1 MKKITV
7 LVPSVRETRAA
18 DKVLETV
25 KAELEAREGVEV
37 NVVDLKDLQL
47 PFFDNPKS
55 PADASFE
62 NRHDSVKVWGD
73 AVKNSDGVV
82 MLTPEHNHSISASQK
97 NAIDWLFAEWTD
109 KPVALVAYNWGTTHA
124 IDHLGCVLKKIGAK
138 QISPVAHLDFMQE
151 INLDGSV
158 LDQARVDEKLSA
170 TFDELLK

>member
-55 PADASFE
+55 PADESFKI
-62 NRHDSVKVWGD
+62 HMIPSKF
-73 AVKNSDGVV
+73 GVMRLRILMV
-82 MLTPEHNHSISASQK
+82 S
-97 NAIDWLFAEWTD
+97 
-109 KPVALVAYNWGTTHA
+109 
-124 IDHLGCVLKKIGAK
+124 
-138 QISPVAHLDFMQE
+138 
-151 INLDGSV
+151 
-158 LDQARVDEKLSA
+158 
-170 TFDELLK
+170 